1 MDGLNNMYEMELNM
15 YEEIFLFTTNPI
27 TDYLIL
33 FAVGVV
39 IIWWCKR

>member
-1 MDGLNNMYEMELNM
+1 MGGVNNMADMELNM

-33 FAVGVV
+33 FAIGVV
-39 IIWWCKR
+39 IIGWCSR